1 MNQGMSRGGSDMEDK
16 GNIQIPLF
24 SSIMVSSSLDDQEEN
39 DSTSQPYVLIQQ
51 FSSWKPLLK
60 YLVIFID
67 NLMIWHVYFMNIDSI
82 PALGQML
89 YRFKA

>member
-1 MNQGMSRGGSDMEDK
+1 MYRPVNHPNESTLRKDLARRNLMNQGMSRGGSDMEDK

-51 FSSWKPLLK
+51 FSS
-60 YLVIFID
+60 
-67 NLMIWHVYFMNIDSI
+67 
-82 PALGQML
+82 
-89 YRFKA
+89 